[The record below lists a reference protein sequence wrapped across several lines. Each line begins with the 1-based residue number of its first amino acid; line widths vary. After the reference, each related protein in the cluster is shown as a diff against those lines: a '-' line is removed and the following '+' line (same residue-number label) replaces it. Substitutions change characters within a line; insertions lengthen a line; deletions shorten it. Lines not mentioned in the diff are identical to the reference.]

1 MEVITIM
8 LLVGQTDRVVIS
20 PYFLLGSEPLGLS
33 LLLRQFRTTTVPLW
47 ISLIHGGVGM
57 GVGLFSEILTF
68 HLHEVLMNHGQTFE
82 SEIQW
87 YDVFTG

>member
-1 MEVITIM
+1 MEAVATR
-8 LLVGQTDRVVIS
+8 LLVGQTDRVEI
-20 PYFLLGSEPLGLS
+20 PPDI
-33 LLLRQFRTTTVPLW
+33 LLRPEPYGLVPNYDGPAMDFS
-47 ISLIHGGVGM
+47 SLIHGGVGM

-68 HLHEVLMNHGQTFE
+68 HLHGVLMNHGQTFE

>member
-1 MEVITIM
+1 METV
-8 LLVGQTDRVVIS
+8 
-20 PYFLLGSEPLGLS
+20 
-33 LLLRQFRTTTVPLW
+33 RTTTVPLW

-68 HLHEVLMNHGQTFE
+68 HLHDVLMNHGQTFE